1 MSSLT
6 SARSITAVAAVGLC
20 AVAAGCGNSIPASG
34 VAKVGDSTIT
44 KDEFNHWLKSAA
56 AGQAQGNG
64 APAPDPPTYEKCVAG
79 LKKQPTQPGAPK
91 PDDAALKK
99 QCTQAYDQLRDQV
112 MQFLIQAEWVQQ
124 EAATRGVKVSEAEVK
139 KIFDDQKKQAFPR
152 EADYAKFLKDSGMSE
167 ADILF
172 RLKLEQLQTKLTQK
186 VTDGKSDPSEAE
198 IKAFYEKNPKQFAV
212 PESRD
217 VNLVLTKTEAKAKEA
232 QSQLEDGKKF
242 KAVAKKFSIDEATK
256 SQGGKLSALTK
267 GQQDK
272 ELEEAAF
279 AADKG
284 KLVGPIK
291 AQFGYYVFRVADI
304 KEATQPT
311 LEEVKDRIKQ
321 QLKSTNEQKVLNDF
335 VEDFRERYKDKTEC
349 SEDFRVAECGNAPK
363 DEKNPPASGG
373 QPSVPGQAPPGA
385 PPGGAPQQV
394 PPGAAPQQVP
404 PGAPQQVPPG
414 TPQQV
419 PPGTAPPPAG
429 APQQV
434 PPGAPPVDPAPQAP
448 ASP

>member
-1 MSSLT
+1 MSFFT
-6 SARSITAVAAVGLC
+6 SARPLTAVAAAGLC
-20 AVAAGCGNSIPASG
+20 AVAGGCGNSIPASG

-56 AGQAQGNG
+56 AGQAQGTG
-64 APAPDPPTYEKCVAG
+64 APAPDPPTYTKCVAG

-124 EAATRGVKVSEAEVK
+124 EASKRGVKVSEPEVK

-152 EADYAKFLKDSGMSE
+152 EADYAKFLKESGMSE

-186 VTDGKSDPSEAE
+186 VTAGKSDPTEAE

-217 VNLVLTKTEAKAKEA
+217 VNLVLTKTEAKAEEVRK
-232 QSQLEDGKKF
+232 QIEDGKKF
-242 KAVAKKFSIDEATK
+242 KAAAKEFSIDEATK
-256 SQGGKLSALTK
+256 SQGGKLTGLTK

-279 AADKG
+279 AAEKG
-284 KLVGPIK
+284 ELEGPVK
-291 AQFGYYVFRVADI
+291 VQFGYYVFQVEKI

-335 VEDFRERYKDKTEC
+335 VEDFRERYKKETEC

-363 DEKNPPASGG
+363 DEKNPASGG
-373 QPSVPGQAPPGA
+373 QPSAPGQAAPGQAAPGA
-385 PPGGAPQQV
+385 PPTGAPGAPPTGAPGAPPTGAPQQV
-394 PPGAAPQQVP
+394 PPGAVPQQVP
-404 PGAPQQVPPG
+404 Q
-414 TPQQV
+414 
-419 PPGTAPPPAG
+419 GTAPPPTTG
-429 APQQV
+429 QQ
-434 PPGAPPVDPAPQAP
+434 APVDPAPQAP

>member
-1 MSSLT
+1 M
-6 SARSITAVAAVGLC
+6 TAVAAVSLC
-20 AVAAGCGNSIPASG
+20 AVAAGCGNGVPASG

-56 AGQAQGNG
+56 AGQAQGSG
-64 APAPDPPTYEKCVAG
+64 APAPDPPKYTECVAG

-99 QCTQAYDQLRDQV
+99 QCTQSYEQLRDQV

-124 EAATRGVKVSEAEVK
+124 EAENRGVKVSEAEVK

-186 VTDGKSDPSEAE
+186 VTQGKSDPTEAQ

-217 VNLVLTKTEAKAKEA
+217 VNLVLTKTEAKAKQA
-232 QSQLEDGKKF
+232 QAELKDGKKF

-256 SQGGKLSALTK
+256 SQGGKLTGLTK

-272 ELEEAAF
+272 ELEGAAF
-279 AADKG
+279 AAEEG
-284 KLVGPIK
+284 KLEGPVK
-291 AQFGYYVFRVADI
+291 AQFGFYVFQVEDI
-304 KEATQPT
+304 KEASQPT

-335 VEDFRERYKDKTEC
+335 VEDFRERYKEQTEC

-363 DEKNPPASGG
+363 DDAGKNPASGG
-373 QPSVPGQAPPGA
+373 QPTAPGQPAPG
-385 PPGGAPQQV
+385 QV
-394 PPGAAPQQVP
+394 PPGAAP

-414 TPQQV
+414 AVPQQV

-434 PPGAPPVDPAPQAP
+434 PPGAPPADPAPQAP

>member
-1 MSSLT
+1 M
-6 SARSITAVAAVGLC
+6 TAVAAAGLC

-56 AGQAQGNG
+56 AGQAQGTG

-79 LKKQPTQPGAPK
+79 LKKQPAQPGAPK
-91 PDDAALKK
+91 PNDAALKK

-124 EAATRGVKVSEAEVK
+124 EAEKRGVKVSEAEVK

-186 VTDGKSDPSEAE
+186 VTDGKSEPSEAE

-232 QSQLEDGKKF
+232 QSQLKAGKKF

-256 SQGGKLSALTK
+256 SQGGKLTGLTK

-279 AADKG
+279 AAKEG
-284 KLVGPIK
+284 TLEGPIK
-291 AQFGYYVFRVADI
+291 AQFGYYVFQVVDI

-311 LEEVKDRIKQ
+311 LEDVKDRIKQ

-363 DEKNPPASGG
+363 DEKNPASGG
-373 QPSVPGQAPPGA
+373 QPSVPGQAAPGQAPPGA
-385 PPGGAPQQV
+385 APQV

-404 PGAPQQVPPG
+404 PGSVPQQVP
-414 TPQQV
+414 Q
-419 PPGTAPPPAG
+419 GTAPPPTG

-434 PPGAPPVDPAPQAP
+434 PPGAAPPVDPAPQAP